1 MGFMPNQSGKRG
13 QAEINMLCV
22 AQLFIAVTVRCVVH
36 NIMIKSF
43 ADKITTQLFEG
54 LAVKRMDAGL
64 QKQALRRLRYLDAA
78 TQLDD
83 LKAPPSNRLE
93 ALLGDR
99 KGFYSIRV
107 NDQWRIIFR
116 WVDGNAF
123 DVAFLDYH

>member
-1 MGFMPNQSGKRG
+1 
-13 QAEINMLCV
+13 
-22 AQLFIAVTVRCVVH
+22 
-36 NIMIKSF
+36 MIKSF
-43 ADKITTQLFEG
+43 ADKITAQVFDG
-54 LAVKRMDAGL
+54 RVVKRIDAGL

-83 LKAPPSNRLE
+83 LRVPPSNRLE
-93 ALLGDR
+93 ALSGDR

-116 WVDGNAF
+116 WTDGHAS